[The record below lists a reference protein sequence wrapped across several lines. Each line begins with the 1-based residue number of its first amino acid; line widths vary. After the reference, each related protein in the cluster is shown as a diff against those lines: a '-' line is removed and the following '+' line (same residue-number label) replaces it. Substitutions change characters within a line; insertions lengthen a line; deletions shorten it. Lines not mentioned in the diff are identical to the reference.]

1 MNIGLVVVVF
11 LAFPFLWVSLWM
23 DRRSY
28 DQAIKLREVITEI
41 LESIAEWENGKL
53 GVTKILAF
61 KAYRASLESRLRLIR
76 GYALIRLLVGI
87 PRKKKIYAV
96 CALLP
101 EFYEC
106 VWSSPPGFRQQAEA
120 LAREIKHLLK

>member
-1 MNIGLVVVVF
+1 MNIGLVVVVS
-11 LAFPFLWVSLWM
+11 LAFPLLWVSLWT

-41 LESIAEWENGKL
+41 LQSIAEWENGNL

-61 KAYRASLESRLRLIR
+61 KAYRASLESKLQLIR
-76 GYALIRLLVGI
+76 GYVLIRFLTGI
-87 PRKKKIYAV
+87 PRKKSIYAA
-96 CALLP
+96 CAILP

-106 VWSSPPGFRQQAEA
+106 VWSCPTGFRQQAEA